1 MTYFIAL
8 TRISLVLLVA
18 FILSGGV
25 VLPSLVQA
33 APEGEVLLAQT
44 PRGPA
49 PADPP
54 GRGPAPSDPPSRGT
68 APGDSSDGGTIK
80 LVNPLG
86 NIDSLEELLAAVLRA
101 IVRIGAMI
109 LVLVLVWVG
118 FLFVMAQGN
127 EEKLRTARSA
137 LMWTVIGGLILLG
150 AEAVAQIITS
160 TVSSI
165 GGSS

>member
-8 TRISLVLLVA
+8 ARISLVLLVA
-18 FILSGGV
+18 LILSGGV
-25 VLPSLVQA
+25 LIPSLVQA

-49 PADPP
+49 PSDPP
-54 GRGPAPSDPPSRGT
+54 GRGPSPSDPPSRGT
-68 APGDSSDGGTIK
+68 APGDSSDGGSIK
-80 LVNPLG
+80 LLNPLG
-86 NIDSLEELLAAVLRA
+86 NIDSLEELLAAVLKA
-101 IVRIGAMI
+101 IVRVGAMI